1 MPSYEYECQNC
12 HAHVELVQSVENHQP
27 PAKCPFCSMQH
38 TMVRMFNQQVNT
50 SEAEVVESEETDKE

>member
-38 TMVRMFNQQVNT
+38 TMVRVFNQQGST
-50 SEAEVVESEETDKE
+50 SDSESEKTDKE

>member
-12 HAHVELVQSVENHQP
+12 HAHVELVQSIEKHDA

-38 TMVRMFNQQVNT
+38 TMVRVFNQPEST
-50 SEAEVVESEETDKE
+50 SDSESDKTEKE